1 MRSLHADGR
10 SRRAVWFL
18 LLPVVVMAAWS
29 AWFVRAR
36 IARYEQTD
44 RARVA
49 TISTGQLGITA
60 EFASPDAYERIH
72 RGQPARFHTN
82 FGSIPAHVTKAG
94 IPVELAMDDQSTTL
108 TPGASGSL
116 EIQVE
121 TVSPAALLLR
131 AVGQRKQAP

>member
-18 LLPVVVMAAWS
+18 LVPVVTLAAWS
-29 AWFVRAR
+29 AWFVRAP
-36 IARYEQTD
+36 IARYEETD
-44 RARVA
+44 LARVA
-49 TISTGQLGITA
+49 TISTGQLGIRA
-60 EFASPDAYERIH
+60 EFVSPDAYGRIH
-72 RGQPARFHTN
+72 QGQPARFHTN
-82 FGSIPAHVTKAG
+82 FGSIPAHVIKAG
-94 IPVELAMDDQSTTL
+94 MPVELAMDDQSTAL

-121 TVSPAALLLR
+121 NASPATLLLR